1 MVSRAQVVHFD
12 DGRGSSHIVTLHH
25 GGHPLSDL
33 HCLASADAL
42 VPAPSFFSLLA
53 TYLSRGIKLDLQAF
67 TWSNLGYKMK
77 TQQRA
82 QALAGQGW
90 LVYNQD
96 VDDVSGRAAAG
107 LAEVVEQLRRQL
119 RVKRNAKINANA
131 Q

>member
-1 MVSRAQVVHFD
+1 MTSVYDHRALNLLGFIAEVKV
-12 DGRGSSHIVTLHH
+12 
-25 GGHPLSDL
+25 GGHFMQPIALEEALSADVWPLS
-33 HCLASADAL
+33 
-42 VPAPSFFSLLA
+42 SLLPFE
-53 TYLSRGIKLDLQAF
+53 TL
-67 TWSNLGYKMK
+67 
-77 TQQRA
+77 RA